1 MKENFQKYLDKQL
14 KNPKLKKEQK
24 HSETTQAIRDAK
36 QGIGLSKSYT
46 DVNEMFD
53 DILNVTITPEEFKKR
68 MNELSK
74 NVMELDD
81 QNPDMPSMVETAHIK
96 ADELMCQIL
105 TDLGYEEG
113 IDLFKKMEKY
123 YV

>member
-14 KNPKLKKEQK
+14 KNPELKKEQE
-24 HSETTQAIRDAK
+24 HSETIQAIRDAK
-36 QGIGLSKSYT
+36 QGVGLSKSYT
-46 DVNEMFD
+46 NVDDMFE
-53 DILNVTITPEEFKKR
+53 DILNVTITPKEFKTHMQKI
-68 MNELSK
+68 SK

-81 QNPDMPSMVETAHIK
+81 QNPDMPQMIEDAHIQ
-96 ADELMCQIL
+96 ADRLMCELL
-105 TDLGYEEG
+105 TDLGYGEG

>member
-1 MKENFQKYLDKQL
+1 MKDNFQKKLDKQL

-24 HSETTQAIRDAK
+24 HSETKQAILEAK
-36 QGIGLSKSYT
+36 QGIGLSKPYT

-81 QNPDMPSMVETAHIK
+81 QNPDMTSMIEKAHVQ

>member
-14 KNPKLKKEQK
+14 KNSKLKKEQK

-96 ADELMCQIL
+96 ADELMCEIL
-105 TDLGYEEG
+105 IELGYEEG
-113 IDLFKKMEKY
+113 IDIFKRMEKY

>member
-14 KNPKLKKEQK
+14 KNSKLKKEQK

-81 QNPDMPSMVETAHIK
+81 QNPDMPSMIEKAHVQ

>member
-1 MKENFQKYLDKQL
+1 MKENFQKYL

-96 ADELMCQIL
+96 ADELMCEIL
-105 TDLGYEEG
+105 IELGYEEG
-113 IDLFKKMEKY
+113 IDIFKRMEKY

>member
-53 DILNVTITPEEFKKR
+53 DILNVTITPEEFKTHMQKI
-68 MNELSK
+68 SK

-81 QNPDMPSMVETAHIK
+81 QNQDMPSMIEKAHIQ

-105 TDLGYEEG
+105 TDLGYGEG

>member
-81 QNPDMPSMVETAHIK
+81 QNPDMPSIVETAHIK
-96 ADELMCQIL
+96 ADELMCEIL
-105 TDLGYEEG
+105 IELGYEEG
-113 IDLFKKMEKY
+113 IDIFKRMEKY

>member
-74 NVMELDD
+74 IVMELDD

-96 ADELMCQIL
+96 ADELMCEIL
-105 TDLGYEEG
+105 IELGYEEG
-113 IDLFKKMEKY
+113 IDIFKRMEKY

>member
-1 MKENFQKYLDKQL
+1 MDKIKFWTFDELVDYNYGVKEFETHMQK
-14 KNPKLKKEQK
+14 
-24 HSETTQAIRDAK
+24 I
-36 QGIGLSKSYT
+36 
-46 DVNEMFD
+46 
-53 DILNVTITPEEFKKR
+53 
-68 MNELSK
+68 SK

-81 QNPDMPSMVETAHIK
+81 QNPDMPSMIEKAHVQ

>member
-1 MKENFQKYLDKQL
+1 MKENFQKYSDKQL
-14 KNPKLKKEQK
+14 KNSKLKKEQK

-81 QNPDMPSMVETAHIK
+81 QNPDMPSMIEKAHVQ

>member
-53 DILNVTITPEEFKKR
+53 DILNVIITPEEFKKR

-96 ADELMCQIL
+96 ADELMCEIL
-105 TDLGYEEG
+105 IELGYEEG
-113 IDLFKKMEKY
+113 IDIFKRMEKY

>member
-96 ADELMCQIL
+96 ADELMCEIL
-105 TDLGYEEG
+105 IELGYEEG
-113 IDLFKKMEKY
+113 IDIFKRMEKY

>member
-1 MKENFQKYLDKQL
+1 MKDDFQKYLDKQL
-14 KNPKLKKEQK
+14 KNPELKKEQK

-53 DILNVTITPEEFKKR
+53 DILNVTITPKEFKIHMQKI
-68 MNELSK
+68 SK

-81 QNPDMPSMVETAHIK
+81 QNENMPQMIEEAHIQ

-105 TDLGYEEG
+105 TDLGYGEG
-113 IDLFKKMEKY
+113 IELFKRMEKY

>member
-1 MKENFQKYLDKQL
+1 M
-14 KNPKLKKEQK
+14 
-24 HSETTQAIRDAK
+24 
-36 QGIGLSKSYT
+36 SKPYT

-68 MNELSK
+68 MNEISK

-81 QNPDMPSMVETAHIK
+81 QNPDMPSMIEKAHVQ

>member
-1 MKENFQKYLDKQL
+1 
-14 KNPKLKKEQK
+14 
-24 HSETTQAIRDAK
+24 
-36 QGIGLSKSYT
+36 
-46 DVNEMFD
+46 
-53 DILNVTITPEEFKKR
+53 
-68 MNELSK
+68 
-74 NVMELDD
+74 MELDD
-81 QNPDMPSMVETAHIK
+81 QNPDMPSMIEKAHVQ

>member
-53 DILNVTITPEEFKKR
+53 DILNGTITPEEFKKR

-96 ADELMCQIL
+96 ADELMCEIL
-105 TDLGYEEG
+105 IELGYEEG
-113 IDLFKKMEKY
+113 IDIFKRMEKY

>member
-1 MKENFQKYLDKQL
+1 
-14 KNPKLKKEQK
+14 
-24 HSETTQAIRDAK
+24 
-36 QGIGLSKSYT
+36 
-46 DVNEMFD
+46 
-53 DILNVTITPEEFKKR
+53 

-81 QNPDMPSMVETAHIK
+81 QNPDMTSMIEKAHVQ